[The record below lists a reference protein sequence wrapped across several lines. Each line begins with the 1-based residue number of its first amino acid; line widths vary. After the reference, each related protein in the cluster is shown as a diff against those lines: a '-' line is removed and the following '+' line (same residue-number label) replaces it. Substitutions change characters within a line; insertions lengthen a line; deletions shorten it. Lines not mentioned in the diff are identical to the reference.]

1 MCIWRESPN
10 FVSTLLSEGATS
22 FVIRNTNTNTH
33 KMNTIRIA
41 TINDIP
47 LIRHLAEQV
56 FPETYKHIITPAQ
69 CDYMMDMMY
78 SETSLRRQMTE
89 EGHIYQLLAVDGEP
103 AGYVSV
109 QPIEADVYELQKI
122 YVLPRFQGRHL
133 GRTLFDAAVS
143 LVKRLHSEP
152 CRIFLHVNRYKKAK
166 TFYEHLGL
174 KVTKQGDYDI
184 GNGYF
189 MNDYIMEKDI

>member
-1 MCIWRESPN
+1 
-10 FVSTLLSEGATS
+10 
-22 FVIRNTNTNTH
+22 
-33 KMNTIRIA
+33 MNTIRIA
-41 TINDIP
+41 TTKDIP
-47 LIRHLAEQV
+47 LIRQMAEQV

-78 SETSLRRQMTE
+78 SEASLRRQMTK
-89 EGHIYQLLAVDGEP
+89 EGHVYQLLSVDGEP

-143 LVKRLHSEP
+143 FVKKQHPKP
-152 CRIFLHVNRYKKAK
+152 CRIFLHVNRYNKAK